1 MTTLPGAAF
10 FDSALSFGMIRGGKI
25 DAAILGAMQVSA
37 TGDLANWMIP
47 GKMVKGPGGAMDLV
61 HGAGR
66 VIVLMEHVAKDGS
79 AKIVDACT
87 LPLTGRGV
95 VDRIITDLAVIDVTP
110 DGLVLVELAP
120 GVTVEQVRQATEPPL
135 RIARNW
141 TTEGPRSM
149 SENDVVIVAAART
162 PQGRLKG
169 QLAAFTAPQ
178 LGSFAIRGALEQGG
192 VDPADVDAVIVGQVL
207 AAGSGQ
213 NAARQAAI
221 GAGIGWDVP
230 AHSVNKVCLSGLT
243 AVIDAARMIR
253 TGDAEV
259 VVAAG
264 MESMT
269 RAPHLLMG
277 SRDGWTYGTVEVLDH
292 MAYDGLTDA
301 YDRESMGASTERHN
315 ARYELT
321 REAQDQVAAL
331 SHQRAAAAQESG
343 VLDAEI
349 VAVEVPQRRGEPVRV
364 TRDEGVRPETTVE
377 TLAGLRP
384 AFAEGG
390 SITAGNSSQIS
401 DGASAVVVTT
411 RATAEAKGW
420 PVLVTVGASGQTAGP
435 DNSLQAQPARAIEQ
449 ACRKQ
454 GITPQDLDLVE
465 INEAFGAVVA
475 RSQTELG
482 LDGDIVNVHGG
493 GIAIGHPIGAS
504 GNRLV
509 VHVAH
514 ELARRGGG
522 TAAVG
527 LCGGGGQGEALILTR

>member
-1 MTTLPGAAF
+1 MN
-10 FDSALSFGMIRGGKI
+10 
-25 DAAILGAMQVSA
+25 A
-37 TGDLANWMIP
+37 TDI
-47 GKMVKGPGGAMDLV
+47 
-61 HGAGR
+61 
-66 VIVLMEHVAKDGS
+66 
-79 AKIVDACT
+79 
-87 LPLTGRGV
+87 
-95 VDRIITDLAVIDVTP
+95 
-110 DGLVLVELAP
+110 
-120 GVTVEQVRQATEPPL
+120 
-135 RIARNW
+135 
-141 TTEGPRSM
+141 
-149 SENDVVIVAAART
+149 VIVAAART

-169 QLAAFTAPQ
+169 QLASFTAPQ
-178 LGSFAIRGALEQGG
+178 LGSFAIRGALEQASI
-192 VDPADVDAVIVGQVL
+192 DAADLDAVIMGQVL

-221 GAGIGWDVP
+221 GAGIGWNVP

-259 VVAAG
+259 VVAGG

-277 SRDGWTYGTVEVLDH
+277 SRDGWTYGSVEVLDH
-292 MAYDGLTDA
+292 MAFDGLTDA
-301 YDRESMGASTERHN
+301 YDQESMGASTERHN

-321 REAQDQVAAL
+321 REAQDTVAAL
-331 SHQRAAAAQESG
+331 SHQRAAAAQEEG
-343 VLDAEI
+343 VFDAEI
-349 VAVEVPQRRGEPVRV
+349 VAVEVAQRRGPAVSV
-364 TRDEGVRPETTVE
+364 NADEGVRPDTTVE
-377 TLAGLRP
+377 SLAGLRA

-435 DNSLQAQPARAIEQ
+435 DNSLQAQPARAIEK
-449 ACRKQ
+449 ACEKQ
-454 GITPQDLDLVE
+454 GIAPADLDLVE

-482 LDGDIVNVHGG
+482 LDSGIVNIHGG

-504 GNRLV
+504 GTRLV

-514 ELARRGGG
+514 ELVRRGSG

>member
-1 MTTLPGAAF
+1 
-10 FDSALSFGMIRGGKI
+10 
-25 DAAILGAMQVSA
+25 
-37 TGDLANWMIP
+37 
-47 GKMVKGPGGAMDLV
+47 
-61 HGAGR
+61 
-66 VIVLMEHVAKDGS
+66 
-79 AKIVDACT
+79 
-87 LPLTGRGV
+87 
-95 VDRIITDLAVIDVTP
+95 
-110 DGLVLVELAP
+110 
-120 GVTVEQVRQATEPPL
+120 
-135 RIARNW
+135 
-141 TTEGPRSM
+141 M

-253 TGDAEV
+253 TGDAAV

-377 TLAGLRP
+377 TLAGLRA

-411 RATAEAKGW
+411 RGTAEAKGW

-482 LDGDIVNVHGG
+482 LDGEIVNVHGG

>member
-1 MTTLPGAAF
+1 M
-10 FDSALSFGMIRGGKI
+10 
-25 DAAILGAMQVSA
+25 
-37 TGDLANWMIP
+37 
-47 GKMVKGPGGAMDLV
+47 
-61 HGAGR
+61 
-66 VIVLMEHVAKDGS
+66 
-79 AKIVDACT
+79 
-87 LPLTGRGV
+87 
-95 VDRIITDLAVIDVTP
+95 
-110 DGLVLVELAP
+110 
-120 GVTVEQVRQATEPPL
+120 
-135 RIARNW
+135 
-141 TTEGPRSM
+141 
-149 SENDVVIVAAART
+149 NDNDIVIVAAART

-178 LGSFAIRGALEQGG
+178 LGSFAIRGALEQGA
-192 VDPADVDAVIVGQVL
+192 VDAGEVDAVIVGQVL

-243 AVIDAARMIR
+243 AIIDAARMIR
-253 TGDAEV
+253 TGDADV

-269 RAPHLLMG
+269 RAPHMLMG
-277 SRDGWTYGTVEVLDH
+277 SRDGWAYGSVEVLDH

-321 REAQDQVAAL
+321 REAQDRVAAL
-331 SHQRAAAAQESG
+331 SHRRAAAAQEAG
-343 VLDAEI
+343 VFEAEI
-349 VAVEVPQRRGEPVRV
+349 VAVDVPQRRGEPIRV
-364 TRDEGVRPETTVE
+364 TKDEGVRPDTTVE
-377 TLAGLRP
+377 TLGGLRA

-411 RATAEAKGW
+411 RRTAEAKGW
-420 PVLVTVGASGQTAGP
+420 SVLATVGASGQTAGP
-435 DNSLQAQPARAIEQ
+435 DNSLQAQPARAIER
-449 ACRKQ
+449 ACEKQ
-454 GITPQDLDLVE
+454 GIAPSQLDLVE

-475 RSQTELG
+475 RSQVELG
-482 LDGDIVNVHGG
+482 LDEDIVNIHGG

-509 VHVAH
+509 VHAVH
-514 ELARRGGG
+514 ELVRRGGG

>member
-1 MTTLPGAAF
+1 MSHTET
-10 FDSALSFGMIRGGKI
+10 DQ
-25 DAAILGAMQVSA
+25 D
-37 TGDLANWMIP
+37 
-47 GKMVKGPGGAMDLV
+47 
-61 HGAGR
+61 
-66 VIVLMEHVAKDGS
+66 IVV
-79 AKIVDACT
+79 
-87 LPLTGRGV
+87 
-95 VDRIITDLAVIDVTP
+95 
-110 DGLVLVELAP
+110 
-120 GVTVEQVRQATEPPL
+120 
-135 RIARNW
+135 
-141 TTEGPRSM
+141 
-149 SENDVVIVAAART
+149 VAAART

-169 QLAAFTAPQ
+169 QLAGFTAPQ
-178 LGSFAIRGALEQGG
+178 LGAIAIRGALKQAS
-192 VDPADVDAVIVGQVL
+192 VDPGTVDAVILGQVL

-243 AVIDAARMIR
+243 AIIDAARMISV
-253 TGDAEV
+253 GDASV
-259 VVAAG
+259 VVAGG

-277 SRDGWTYGTVEVLDH
+277 SRDGWAYGSVEVLDH

-315 ARYELT
+315 ARFELT
-321 REAQDQVAAL
+321 RQAQDAVAAR
-331 SHQRAAAAQESG
+331 SHQRAAAAQEAG
-343 VLDAEI
+343 VFDDEI
-349 VAVEVPQRRGEPVRV
+349 VAVTVPQRRGEPLVL
-364 TRDEGVRPETTVE
+364 TTDEGIRPDTTVE
-377 TLAGLRP
+377 SLAGLRA

-411 RATAEAKGW
+411 RQRANAEGW

-435 DNSLQAQPARAIEQ
+435 DNSLQAQPARAIER
-449 ACRKQ
+449 ACAKQ
-454 GITPQDLDLVE
+454 GIDPVDLDLVE

-482 LDGDIVNVHGG
+482 LDPEVVNVHGG

-504 GNRLV
+504 GTRLV
-509 VHVAH
+509 VHLAH
-514 ELARRGGG
+514 ELSRRGSGVG
-522 TAAVG
+522 AVG

>member
-1 MTTLPGAAF
+1 MNDTEN
-10 FDSALSFGMIRGGKI
+10 DI
-25 DAAILGAMQVSA
+25 
-37 TGDLANWMIP
+37 
-47 GKMVKGPGGAMDLV
+47 
-61 HGAGR
+61 
-66 VIVLMEHVAKDGS
+66 VIVS
-79 AKIVDACT
+79 
-87 LPLTGRGV
+87 
-95 VDRIITDLAVIDVTP
+95 
-110 DGLVLVELAP
+110 
-120 GVTVEQVRQATEPPL
+120 
-135 RIARNW
+135 
-141 TTEGPRSM
+141 
-149 SENDVVIVAAART
+149 AART

-178 LGSFAIRGALEQGG
+178 LGSFAIRGALAQAS
-192 VDPADVDAVIVGQVL
+192 VDPADIDAVIVGQVL

-243 AVIDAARMIR
+243 AIIDAARMIA
-253 TGDAEV
+253 TGDADV

-269 RAPHLLMG
+269 RAPHMLMG
-277 SRDGWTYGTVEVLDH
+277 SRDGWTYGSVEVLDH

-315 ARYELT
+315 ARFELT
-321 REAQDQVAAL
+321 REAQDRVAAL
-331 SHQRAAAAQESG
+331 SHQRAAAAQEAG
-343 VLDAEI
+343 VFDAEI
-349 VAVEVPQRRGEPVRV
+349 VTVEVPQRRGEPLRV
-364 TRDEGVRPETTVE
+364 TKDEGVRPDTTVD
-377 TLAGLRP
+377 TLAGLRA

-401 DGASAVVVTT
+401 DGASAVIVTT
-411 RATAEAKGW
+411 RRTAETKGW
-420 PVLVTVGASGQTAGP
+420 PVLARVGASGQTAGP
-435 DNSLQAQPARAIEQ
+435 DNSLQAQPARAIER
-449 ACRKQ
+449 ACQKQ
-454 GITPQDLDLVE
+454 GITPADLDVVE

-475 RSQTELG
+475 RSQTELR
-482 LDGDIVNVHGG
+482 LDEGIVNIHGG

-509 VHVAH
+509 VHAVH
-514 ELARRGGG
+514 ELVRRGGG

>member
-1 MTTLPGAAF
+1 M
-10 FDSALSFGMIRGGKI
+10 SAH
-25 DAAILGAMQVSA
+25 DH
-37 TGDLANWMIP
+37 P
-47 GKMVKGPGGAMDLV
+47 
-61 HGAGR
+61 
-66 VIVLMEHVAKDGS
+66 KD
-79 AKIVDACT
+79 
-87 LPLTGRGV
+87 
-95 VDRIITDLAVIDVTP
+95 
-110 DGLVLVELAP
+110 
-120 GVTVEQVRQATEPPL
+120 Q
-135 RIARNW
+135 
-141 TTEGPRSM
+141 
-149 SENDVVIVAAART
+149 DVVIVAAART

-169 QLAAFTAPQ
+169 QLASFTAPQ
-178 LGSFAIRGALEQGG
+178 LGAFAIRGALEQGSI
-192 VDPADVDAVIVGQVL
+192 DPSEVDAVIVGQVL

-243 AVIDAARMIR
+243 AIIDASRMIR
-253 TGDAEV
+253 TGDAKV

-277 SRDGWTYGTVEVLDH
+277 SRDGWTYGSVEVLDH

-301 YDRESMGASTERHN
+301 YDKESMGASTERHN
-315 ARYELT
+315 ARYDLT
-321 REAQDQVAAL
+321 RDAQDQVAAL
-331 SHQRAAAAQESG
+331 SHQHAAAAQAAG
-343 VLDAEI
+343 VFDDEI
-349 VAVEVPQRRGEPVRV
+349 VPVAVPQRRGEPVLV
-364 TRDEGVRPETTVE
+364 TADEGIRPDTTVE
-377 TLAGLRP
+377 SLAGLRA
-384 AFAEGG
+384 AFADGG

-411 RATAEAKGW
+411 RGTAEAKGW

-435 DNSLQAQPARAIEQ
+435 DNSLQAQPARAIER
-449 ACRKQ
+449 ACEKQ
-454 GITPQDLDLVE
+454 GIAPADLDVVE

-475 RSQTELG
+475 RSQVELG
-482 LDGDIVNVHGG
+482 LSSDVVNIHGG

-504 GNRLV
+504 GTRLV

-514 ELARRGGG
+514 ELARRGSG

>member
-1 MTTLPGAAF
+1 MT
-10 FDSALSFGMIRGGKI
+10 
-25 DAAILGAMQVSA
+25 
-37 TGDLANWMIP
+37 
-47 GKMVKGPGGAMDLV
+47 
-61 HGAGR
+61 
-66 VIVLMEHVAKDGS
+66 
-79 AKIVDACT
+79 
-87 LPLTGRGV
+87 
-95 VDRIITDLAVIDVTP
+95 
-110 DGLVLVELAP
+110 
-120 GVTVEQVRQATEPPL
+120 
-135 RIARNW
+135 
-141 TTEGPRSM
+141 
-149 SENDVVIVAAART
+149 ENSTHADDVVIVAAART

-169 QLAAFTAPQ
+169 QLAAFTAPH
-178 LGSFAIRGALEQGG
+178 LGSFAIRGALAQGG
-192 VDPADVDAVIVGQVL
+192 IDPGDVDAVIVGQVL

-243 AVIDAARMIR
+243 AIIDAARMIR
-253 TGDAEV
+253 TGDADV

-277 SRDGWTYGTVEVLDH
+277 SRDGWTYGSIEVLDH

-321 REAQDQVAAL
+321 REAQDTVAAL

-343 VLDAEI
+343 VLDAEL

-377 TLAGLRP
+377 TLAGLRA

-411 RATAEAKGW
+411 RETAERKGW

-435 DNSLQAQPARAIEQ
+435 DNSLQAQPARAIER
-449 ACRKQ
+449 ACEKQ
-454 GITPQDLDLVE
+454 GIAPADLDLVE

-475 RSQTELG
+475 RSQVELG
-482 LDGDIVNVHGG
+482 LDSEIVNVHGG

-509 VHVAH
+509 VHAAH
-514 ELARRGGG
+514 ELVRRGGG

>member
-1 MTTLPGAAF
+1 MVEKSTAA
-10 FDSALSFGMIRGGKI
+10 
-25 DAAILGAMQVSA
+25 
-37 TGDLANWMIP
+37 
-47 GKMVKGPGGAMDLV
+47 
-61 HGAGR
+61 
-66 VIVLMEHVAKDGS
+66 
-79 AKIVDACT
+79 
-87 LPLTGRGV
+87 
-95 VDRIITDLAVIDVTP
+95 
-110 DGLVLVELAP
+110 
-120 GVTVEQVRQATEPPL
+120 
-135 RIARNW
+135 
-141 TTEGPRSM
+141 
-149 SENDVVIVAAART
+149 NDIVIVAAART

-169 QLAAFTAPQ
+169 QLAAFTAPE
-178 LGSFAIRGALEQGG
+178 LGALAIRGALEQGT
-192 VDPADVDAVIVGQVL
+192 VDPGDIDAVIAGQVL

-243 AVIDAARMIR
+243 AIIDAARMIR

-277 SRDGWTYGTVEVLDH
+277 SRDGWTYGSVEVLDH

-321 REAQDQVAAL
+321 REAQDAVAAL
-331 SHQRAAAAQESG
+331 SHQRAAAAQEAG
-343 VLDAEI
+343 AFDAEL
-349 VAVEVPQRRGEPVRV
+349 VTVSVPQRRGEPVLV
-364 TRDEGVRPETTVE
+364 TKDEGVRPETTVE
-377 TLAGLRP
+377 TLGGLRA

-401 DGASAVVVTT
+401 DGASAVIVTS
-411 RATAEAKGW
+411 RGVAEAKGW

-435 DNSLQAQPARAIEQ
+435 DNSLQAQPARAIEK
-449 ACRKQ
+449 ACAKQ
-454 GITPQDLDLVE
+454 GITPADLDLVE

-475 RSQTELG
+475 RSQVELG
-482 LDGDIVNVHGG
+482 LDSEIVNIHGG
-493 GIAIGHPIGAS
+493 GIAIGHPIGSS

>member
-1 MTTLPGAAF
+1 MHDT
-10 FDSALSFGMIRGGKI
+10 DI
-25 DAAILGAMQVSA
+25 
-37 TGDLANWMIP
+37 
-47 GKMVKGPGGAMDLV
+47 
-61 HGAGR
+61 
-66 VIVLMEHVAKDGS
+66 VIVS
-79 AKIVDACT
+79 
-87 LPLTGRGV
+87 
-95 VDRIITDLAVIDVTP
+95 
-110 DGLVLVELAP
+110 
-120 GVTVEQVRQATEPPL
+120 
-135 RIARNW
+135 
-141 TTEGPRSM
+141 
-149 SENDVVIVAAART
+149 AART

-178 LGSFAIRGALEQGG
+178 LGAFAIRGALEQASIPPE
-192 VDPADVDAVIVGQVL
+192 DIDAVIVGQVL
-207 AAGSGQ
+207 SAGSGQ

-230 AHSVNKVCLSGLT
+230 AHTVNKVCLSGLT
-243 AVIDAARMIR
+243 AIIDAARMIR

-277 SRDGWTYGTVEVLDH
+277 SRDGWTYGSVEVLDH

-321 REAQDQVAAL
+321 REAQDTVAAL
-331 SHQRAAAAQESG
+331 SHQRAAAAQAAG
-343 VLDAEI
+343 VFDDEI
-349 VAVEVPQRRGEPVRV
+349 VTVSVPQRRGEPLLV
-364 TRDEGVRPETTVE
+364 TADEGIRPDTTVE
-377 TLAGLRP
+377 SLAGLRA

-390 SITAGNSSQIS
+390 TITAGNSSQIS
-401 DGASAVVVTT
+401 DGASAVIVTT
-411 RATAEAKGW
+411 RALAAEKGW

-435 DNSLQAQPARAIEQ
+435 DNSLQAQPARAIER
-449 ACRKQ
+449 ACEKQ
-454 GITPQDLDLVE
+454 GISPSDLDLVE

-475 RSQTELG
+475 RSQVELG
-482 LDGDIVNVHGG
+482 LDPALVNIHGG

-509 VHVAH
+509 VHLAH
-514 ELARRGGG
+514 ELARRGSG

>member
-1 MTTLPGAAF
+1 MNAAPAP
-10 FDSALSFGMIRGGKI
+10 SA
-25 DAAILGAMQVSA
+25 Q
-37 TGDLANWMIP
+37 
-47 GKMVKGPGGAMDLV
+47 
-61 HGAGR
+61 
-66 VIVLMEHVAKDGS
+66 
-79 AKIVDACT
+79 
-87 LPLTGRGV
+87 
-95 VDRIITDLAVIDVTP
+95 
-110 DGLVLVELAP
+110 
-120 GVTVEQVRQATEPPL
+120 
-135 RIARNW
+135 
-141 TTEGPRSM
+141 
-149 SENDVVIVAAART
+149 DVVIVAAART

-169 QLAAFTAPQ
+169 QLSSFSAPE
-178 LGSFAIRGALEQGG
+178 LGAFAIRGALAQGA
-192 VDPADVDAVIVGQVL
+192 VDPGDVDAVIVGQVL

-213 NAARQAAI
+213 NAARQASI

-277 SRDGWTYGTVEVLDH
+277 SRDGWTYGSVEVLDH

-321 REAQDQVAAL
+321 REAQDTVAAL
-331 SHQRAAAAQESG
+331 SHQRASAAQGSG
-343 VLDAEI
+343 VFDAEI
-349 VAVEVPQRRGEPVRV
+349 VAVTVPQRRGEPIVV
-364 TRDEGVRPETTVE
+364 TVDEGVRPDTTVE
-377 TLAGLRP
+377 SLAGLRA

-401 DGASAVVVTT
+401 DGASAVVVTSRG
-411 RATAEAKGW
+411 RATAEGW
-420 PVLVTVGASGQTAGP
+420 PVLVTVGAGGQTAGP

-449 ACRKQ
+449 ACARQ
-454 GITPQDLDLVE
+454 GITPADLDLVE

-475 RSQTELG
+475 RSQVELG
-482 LDGDIVNVHGG
+482 LDADIVNIHGG

-522 TAAVG
+522 VAAVG